1 MDSVGKSSQPVLSIY
16 GSYCLKRDAPHQVS
30 EKNEW
35 NVWSLRTTKKF
46 YKNCVKMYFHY

>member
-1 MDSVGKSSQPVLSIY
+1 MDNVGKSSQPVLSIY

-35 NVWSLRTTKKF
+35 NVRSLGTTNKL
-46 YKNCVKMYFHY
+46 